1 MSWGDYIT
9 RSLVNRQDAN
19 GHVYNNVLTE
29 AAIMGMDGAEWAK
42 TAGLSVKPD
51 EIKKLN
57 ELFKQS
63 ENNTPSIM
71 LGGKKYQVTHYEKML
86 LSILKLRKEVPPLL
100 RIIRLLSLVSITLP
114 KCTLMMENH
123 YHKVS
128 ECATLLLKISQIL
141 LKEWIIKYLLLYKVY
156 NLN

>member
-57 ELFKQS
+57 DLFKQS

-71 LGGKKYQVTHYEKML
+71 LGGKKYQVTHYEKNAF
-86 LSILKLRKEVPPLL
+86 V
-100 RIIRLLSLVSITLP
+100 
-114 KCTLMMENH
+114 
-123 YHKVS
+123 Y
-128 ECATLLLKISQIL
+128 LKI
-141 LKEWIIKYLLLYKVY
+141 KEGGATVAKTNKAYIIGVY
-156 NLN
+156 NTSKNYTYDGKPLPQGVGMCNTVVEDLANQLKGMGY